1 MSDPNN
7 NYRPSDRWMY
17 DGSFARIQNLI
28 LGYSF
33 PKSLVSKLKVSRA
46 RVFMNV
52 QNLYT
57 LTSYPFYDPEVKG
70 TSADGGNFD
79 VNAGLD
85 VGSAPLPRTFMF
97 GLNFGF

>member
-1 MSDPNN
+1 
-7 NYRPSDRWMY
+7 
-17 DGSFARIQNLI
+17 
-28 LGYSF
+28 
-33 PKSLVSKLKVSRA
+33 
-46 RVFMNV
+46 MNV